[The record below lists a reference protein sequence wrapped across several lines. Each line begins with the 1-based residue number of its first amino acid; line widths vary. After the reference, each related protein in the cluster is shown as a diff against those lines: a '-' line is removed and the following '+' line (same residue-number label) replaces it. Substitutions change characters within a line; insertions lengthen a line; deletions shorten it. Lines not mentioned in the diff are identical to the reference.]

1 MVKRSQ
7 EQSDDHRRIGRN
19 LFKASSCEKGKN
31 IFDNKTQVTYQQ
43 KGGESPST
51 VQFAAFKQKQHKC
64 QKNIS
69 NCLN

>member
-1 MVKRSQ
+1 MKKSQ
-7 EQSDDHRRIGRN
+7 EQNDDHRRIGRN
-19 LFKASSCEKGKN
+19 LFKASSCEKVKN
-31 IFDNKTQVTYQQ
+31 ICDNKSKVAYHQ